1 MAQQAAVE
9 WLWRWIMD
17 NPFASFDDGVKAYT
31 QAKAMEK
38 EQRNKDYNAG
48 YTDAQCN
55 HINDAENYAN
65 EIDYLQSRIDEIDS
79 KIKAKQN
86 SIADMLINGNTNN
99 K

>member
-1 MAQQAAVE
+1 MAQTAVE
-9 WLWRWIMD
+9 LLHEIAKQREPD
-17 NPFASFDDGVKAYT
+17 KFDWE
-31 QAKAMEK
+31 QAKQMEK
-38 EQRNKDYNAG
+38 EQRIKDYNVG
-48 YTDAQCN
+48 YDDAQCN